1 VTARRHRDAVRT
13 LARISRLLERG
24 CDDLTLPQ
32 YRLLAMVAQG
42 DERSSLLAE
51 RLAVAKPTITAM
63 VDGLVERGLLTRS
76 DVPGDRRAV
85 RIAITTE
92 GRKALDITERA
103 MADRLAGVLGR
114 VDGQPA
120 VLDAIEQLGVAL
132 DAAVAERIAAGA
144 AR

>member
-1 VTARRHRDAVRT
+1 MTARRHRDAVRT

-92 GRKALDITERA
+92 GRKALDLTERA

-120 VLDAIEQLGVAL
+120 VLDAIEQLGAAL